1 MSEEVIEYE
10 YIYIQKDGTLP
21 KEEDKLIVKMS
32 EGEAEYV
39 NNFLEKQNSEFRYK
53 LIDNKKC

>member
-10 YIYIQKDGTLP
+10 YIYVQKDGTLP

>member
-1 MSEEVIEYE
+1 MSEEIIEYE
-10 YIYIQKDGTLP
+10 YIYVQKDGTLP

-32 EGEAEYV
+32 EGEANYI

-53 LIDNKKC
+53 LLDCKKC